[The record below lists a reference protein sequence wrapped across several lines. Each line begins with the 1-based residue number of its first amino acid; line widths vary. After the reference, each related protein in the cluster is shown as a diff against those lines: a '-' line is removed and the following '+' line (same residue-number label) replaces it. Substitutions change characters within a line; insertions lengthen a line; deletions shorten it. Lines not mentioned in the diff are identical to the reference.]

1 LINKDYRFSLHEVS
15 NYEDW
20 MKLYE
25 KCTLKTLPQTWEYGT
40 AKAKVEFWSIK
51 RYKIINNL
59 SQAIGI
65 VQVLYINIPIIGKI
79 VRINRGPLLTNDI
92 SNNDSTTTLSIIN
105 FLCHEAKKNKWI
117 MLQIAPLIN
126 FSNNNYNNLLNSGFQ
141 NKDHCS
147 ADTSIINLLP
157 NKDELLM
164 SFDGKWRNQLKK
176 GLKSNILVINTNSDN
191 IYFEKMLSLYNTQQK
206 INNFKGTSNKILKAL
221 FNNQTKNFRF
231 NLFIAIVNNGTD
243 DEIIGFLVTFQ
254 YTNFSEYIIGISTET
269 GKKLQVNSVL
279 LWEALI
285 FSKNCNNHYFDLG
298 GLSDDTPSGIAN
310 FKRGLNGEPLKLI
323 GEWRKFFIFFN
334 L

>member
-1 LINKDYRFSLHEVS
+1 MINQDYRYSLHEVS

-25 KCTLKTLPQTWEYGT
+25 ICTLKTLPQTWEYGSS
-40 AKAKVEFWSIK
+40 KAKVEFWSIK
-51 RYKIINNL
+51 RYKINNNL
-59 SQAIGI
+59 NQSIGI
-65 VQVLYINIPIIGKI
+65 VQLLYIDIPIIGKI
-79 VRINRGPLLTNDI
+79 VRINRGPLLTNII
-92 SNNDSTTTLSIIN
+92 SNNDSTISLSIIN
-105 FLCHEAKKNKWI
+105 FLCDEAKKNKWI

-126 FSNNNYNNLLNSGFQ
+126 FSDYNYNNLLNSGFQ

-157 NKDELLM
+157 NKEELLM

-176 GLKSNILVINTNSDN
+176 GLKSNIFVINTNSDN

-231 NLFIAIVNNGTD
+231 NLFIAIVNNGID

-254 YTNFSEYIIGISTET
+254 YYNYTEYIIGISTEN
-269 GKKLQVNSVL
+269 GKKVQVNSVL
-279 LWEALI
+279 LWEAILLAK
-285 FSKNCNNHYFDLG
+285 KNKCNYLDLG
-298 GLSDDTPSGIAN
+298 GLSEDTPSGIAN
-310 FKRGLNGEPLKLI
+310 FKRGLNGNPLKLI
-323 GEWRKFFIFFN
+323 GEWRKYFKI